1 MRKLYDTSKFTIKP
15 YDRLF
20 CYVWG
25 DDNLP
30 GKCKFGQHFVFA
42 GKEPNAGC
50 EKRVKESMGV
60 LSSEYKDPYIQNI
73 YDLTDWAKDHYKD
86 KFSKKVKF
94 DDHIRPEVGAHQ
106 AGSEIHTITPEE
118 LNIRVNKLITDRGLA
133 KPVANLNTAQYTMV
147 VKMIDRLKMF
157 NVLLLSLCARFG
169 KTITSLIPALEMKT
183 PLVIIAS
190 YVKTV
195 HTSFKSDISNFKNFD
210 NFRIVDTQDKDYQ
223 KKVDEYL
230 KQGLQVCALVSLCN
244 STKRD
249 GRIEFLM
256 NKKLDKHL
264 IVDEADYG
272 AHKPAQA
279 KILIDSYNKNK
290 SNTKIMLMTGTNA
303 DRAMSEWPV
312 DDTVSI
318 TYPELLSYREMSK
331 NEKKKR
337 FNRTLRTFGWDDKR
351 DNLVC
356 YVNFYQA
363 DYSPVLHKVFKEKK
377 LNKDIRENPNLT
389 AVNANPEL
397 NKSLQME
404 IFKSFYSGIFPEL
417 NIKTQTQNYTGKLR
431 REMVFVNSG
440 NKALKLTGRNAQD
453 ALNNY
458 NVAVLTLSGALK
470 YKGKKFK
477 QENVEAYVKDF
488 IRDNEDKN
496 ILIISNIMAQ
506 RSFSIPEIETLY
518 LMYDGGQLGA
528 TIQKISRALTS
539 GSPHKIANVICMS
552 LDPNREDKYIDF
564 VVESARSKM
573 KNNNIKTLTQAMEEV
588 LACMPVY
595 EFGKNGK
602 RIKLNPDEYLEKI
615 ASKNDM
621 EKVFGRTA
629 DLSNVS
635 MEDIMTL
642 ANAGGYKADKTQ
654 VFSKGKAR
662 DVKKM
667 MKQINARK
675 SKRPLKLA
683 QATLTNIF
691 KNLWQLSVHSN
702 KKDLG
707 EAIEYCINDK
717 DAPYG
722 IRKNF
727 GVDINLIKKLNNAG
741 AINQDHADV
750 LINQYHYRQKEIIR
764 KKTINE

>member
-118 LNIRVNKLITDRGLA
+118 LNIRVNKLIKDRGLA
-133 KPVANLNTAQYTMV
+133 KPFANLNTAQYTMV

-195 HTSFKSDISNFKNFD
+195 HASFKSDISNFANFD
-210 NFRIVDTQDKDYQ
+210 NFEIVDTQDKDYQ

-230 KQGLQVCALVSLCN
+230 KQGKQVCALVSLCN

-290 SNTKIMLMTGTNA
+290 SNTKVMLMTGTNA
-303 DRAMSEWPV
+303 DRAMSEWSV

-363 DYSPVLHKVFKEKK
+363 DYSPVLQKVFKEKK
-377 LNKDIRENPNLT
+377 LNNDIRENPNLT
-389 AVNANPEL
+389 AVNANPVL
-397 NKSLQME
+397 NKPLQME

-417 NIKTQTQNYTGKLR
+417 DILSQTKNYTGKLR

-488 IRDNEDKN
+488 IRDNENKN

-654 VFSKGKAR
+654 IFSKGKAR

-675 SKRPLKLA
+675 SKRPLRLA

-691 KNLWQLSVHSN
+691 KNLWQLSVHSD